1 MGKRKGR
8 IQQKSSGRTRRTYQ
22 IKQENPIVVTVGF
35 LMIFEDEMGQLEGCL
50 VLDNKHPRKP
60 IA

>member
-1 MGKRKGR
+1 M
-8 IQQKSSGRTRRTYQ
+8 
-22 IKQENPIVVTVGF
+22 KQENPIVATMGF